1 MPCHEKAV
9 NLRVKNEN
17 KMNLRHIITVF
28 CAILPAFS
36 LMAVTDSLDEALL
49 LLRSGDTL
57 EAIDMLQRL
66 QKKNPRATD
75 IDITL
80 GDAYRALGDSKSA
93 IASYRS
99 AQKKGDN
106 NAWLSL
112 ADLAAEQYRISD
124 AEEDIELYRKGL
136 KKGRKTLPD
145 ESEATVEKVD
155 RMRYLLERVQKIEI
169 IDSINVDAEDFFS
182 HYRLSP
188 ESGTLMSSDLLG
200 DDLQP
205 AYGSV
210 VFTPETRMQRVF
222 TSVDE
227 NQSYRLVSQSKIYGG
242 EWDAPQ
248 PLGDQLGQG
257 GDANFPFMMPDGITL
272 YYANNGE
279 NSMGGYD
286 IFVTRKSG
294 QEFLEP
300 QSLGLP
306 FNSPFNDYMLA
317 IDEFTGAGWWAT
329 DRNRI
334 PGMVTI
340 YIFIPQEM
348 RENYDPED
356 PKLASYAR
364 IDRIADTQA
373 DGKDYS
379 ALRERI
385 ASNTATTSE
394 QPNEEKFM
402 ISVPGRG
409 VLTSIEDFRSQ
420 GAQIEVM
427 QYLKMADLFK
437 RTESEL
443 DCLRRQYGQ
452 GKRQTGD
459 EILTLEKRQR
469 ADREKLRQQLNKVIK
484 LELQ

>member
-1 MPCHEKAV
+1 
-9 NLRVKNEN
+9 
-17 KMNLRHIITVF
+17 MNLRHIITVF
-28 CAILPAFS
+28 CAILPTIS
-36 LMAVTDSLDEALL
+36 IMAVTDSLDEALL
-49 LLRSGDTL
+49 LLRSGDTG
-57 EAIDMLQRL
+57 EAIEMLQRL
-66 QKKNPRATD
+66 QKKDPKDTD
-75 IDITL
+75 IDIML
-80 GDAYRALGDSKSA
+80 GDAYRSAGDSKKA

-99 AQKKGDN
+99 AQKKGAND
-106 NAWLSL
+106 AWLSL
-112 ADLAAEQYRISD
+112 ADLAAEEYRISD

-145 ESEATVEKVD
+145 ESEATEEKVE

-169 IDSINVDAEDFFS
+169 VDSINVDADDFFS

-188 ESGTLMSSDLLG
+188 ESGTLMSSDLLS
-200 DDLQP
+200 DELQP

-227 NQSYRLVSQSKIYGG
+227 DQNYRLVSQAKIYGG
-242 EWDAPQ
+242 EWDVPK
-248 PLGDQLGQG
+248 PLGDHLGQG
-257 GDANFPFMMPDGITL
+257 GDASYPFLMPDGITL

-286 IFVTRKSG
+286 IFVSRKSG

-300 QSLGLP
+300 QNLGLP

-340 YIFIPQEM
+340 YVFIPQEM

-356 PKLASYAR
+356 PNLASYAR
-364 IDRIADTQA
+364 IDRISDTHVA
-373 DGKDYS
+373 GKDYS
-379 ALRERI
+379 ALLDRI
-385 ASNTATTSE
+385 ASNTAAASE
-394 QPNEEKFM
+394 PRGEEKFM

-409 VLTSIEDFRSQ
+409 VLTSVEDFRSQ
-420 GAQIEVM
+420 EAQIEVM

-443 DCLRRQYGQ
+443 DYLRRQYGQ

-459 EILTLEKRQR
+459 EILSLEKRQR
-469 ADREKLRQQLNKVIK
+469 VEREKLKQQLNKVVK